1 MLELFLTAFTLG
13 HDVEGS
19 GANLFVAVSY
29 QGMTL
34 VMPERLRIEHG
45 LSPLRELVRGTL

>member
-34 VMPERLRIEHG
+34 VMPENLENAFG
-45 LSPLRELVRGTL
+45 L